1 MKNATF
7 EKKEQVLH
15 KVGAN
20 PVFSLKEPVPALH
33 SDVS

>member
-20 PVFSLKEPVPALH
+20 PVFSLKEPVPP
-33 SDVS
+33 